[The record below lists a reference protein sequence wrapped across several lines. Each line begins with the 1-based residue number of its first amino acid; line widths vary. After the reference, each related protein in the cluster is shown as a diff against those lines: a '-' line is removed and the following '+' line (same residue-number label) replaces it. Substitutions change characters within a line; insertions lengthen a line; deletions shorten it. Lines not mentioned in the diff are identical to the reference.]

1 MQLLRKPRLMGI
13 STFEPGN
20 ILRVQAQSNYS
31 RIYFIDRR
39 MPMVVPKVL
48 HLLQKQLPA
57 DMFIRIHQSHLLN
70 RHCIKQVSGIHTKTA
85 ELING
90 EFILFSRRK
99 LALLC
104 KTDDLQT
111 HLHNQVSF

>member
-13 STFEPGN
+13 STFEPKN

-31 RIYFIDRR
+31 KIYFIDQGKTV
-39 MPMVVPKVL
+39 VVPKVL
-48 HLLQKQLPA
+48 HLLQKQLPP
-57 DMFIRIHQSHLLN
+57 DMFIRVHQSHLLN
-70 RHCIKQVSGIHTKTA
+70 KQCIKQVSGTHTKTA

-99 LALLC
+99 QALLC

-111 HLHNQVSF
+111 HLKNQVSF